1 MIKFLGLEDVISKAF
16 LLPYTLIV
24 QSLSEIHVVNNETT
38 DASSCLDNIMC
49 P

>member
-24 QSLSEIHVVNNETT
+24 QSLSEIQLQIMRRT